1 VKVPTHREKIAMI
14 TIGEY
19 LFQCLHNL
27 GVNHIF
33 QVPGD
38 YVLDLMDVL
47 LEGPI
52 ELVCTC
58 NELNAGYAAD
68 AYAPVE
74 GMGAVCVT
82 YGVGGFSLVNAVVG
96 AYAERV
102 PLVVIS
108 GASDRS
114 IRRDNLLLH
123 HTTGD
128 YNLQFSI
135 MEKATVASV
144 ILTNSAQQPVKS
156 IKLQQLVCITNVL
169 CISNSRDLVYRPCIP
184 SGKSNLFNR

>member
-1 VKVPTHREKIAMI
+1 
-14 TIGEY
+14 
-19 LFQCLHNL
+19 
-27 GVNHIF
+27 
-33 QVPGD
+33 
-38 YVLDLMDVL
+38 MDVL
-47 LEGPI
+47 LESPI

-144 ILTNSAQQPVKS
+144 ILTNSARAASQIDQTS
-156 IKLQQLVCITNVL
+156 QLVCITNVL